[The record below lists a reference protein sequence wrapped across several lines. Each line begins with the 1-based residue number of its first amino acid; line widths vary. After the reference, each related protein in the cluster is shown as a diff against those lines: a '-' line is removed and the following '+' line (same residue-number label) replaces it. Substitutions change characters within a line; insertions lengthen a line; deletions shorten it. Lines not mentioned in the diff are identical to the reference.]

1 MTAEVRAFER
11 DAVAVSTP
19 NFFEAMGW
27 GELFGTT
34 ADVPV
39 TIDTALGVPAIGGA
53 VNFLSGTLAGLP
65 LHVYRKTAEGRVRV
79 SGGFADMLHGAIND
93 EWTSFSWRKYTF
105 GEMFTRGRGLTYIE
119 RGPSG
124 LPANLWPLN
133 PVWTTVKREGRRK
146 IYIYREPSAAVQQYD
161 AADVLDFPFML
172 KSDMVTARSPIF
184 GNKNIIAL
192 AIAAHKHGAKVFQGG
207 GVPPL
212 VMEGPFSSGE
222 GAKRASQQVA
232 EAMEAANKDGRS
244 VLTMPL
250 GHTLKPVGLDA
261 EKMQM
266 VELQRFV
273 IEEIA
278 RIFSIPPAFL
288 QDLTHG
294 TFSNVEQQDLQL
306 AKHTLKQWIE
316 QAEQEMNLK
325 FFGRSTRRYVEFN
338 VDGLL
343 RGDFKTRMEGNAV
356 AIQSGQKTPNEARRS
371 ENRPDLPGGNDLMI
385 QSGTVPIRSL
395 GEQPNEP

>member
-1 MTAEVRAFER
+1 MNASFGR

-65 LHVYRKTAEGRVRV
+65 LQVYRKTRNGREKV
-79 SGGFADMLHGAIND
+79 SGGFADMLHGAVND
-93 EWTSFSWRKYTF
+93 EWTSFAWRKYTF
-105 GEMFTRGRGLTYIE
+105 GELFTRGRGLTFIE

-124 LPANLWPLN
+124 LPVNLWPMN
-133 PVWTTVKREGRRK
+133 PVWTTVKRRGRQKR
-146 IYIYREPSAAVQQYD
+146 YIYREPQMPVQDYAAN
-161 AADVLDFPFML
+161 DVLDFPFLL
-172 KSDMVTARSPIF
+172 KSDMVAARSPIL
-184 GNKNIIAL
+184 GNKNIISL
-192 AIAAHKHGAKVFQGG
+192 AIAAHKHGAKAFQGG

-212 VMEGPFSSGE
+212 VMVGPFSTGE

-232 EAMEAANKDGRS
+232 EAMEAANKDGRQI
-244 VLTMPL
+244 LTMPI
-250 GHTLKPVGLDA
+250 GHDLKPVGLDA

-266 VELQRFV
+266 VELQRFI

-343 RGDFKTRMEGNAV
+343 RGDFKTRMEGNAL
-356 AIQSGQKTPNEARRS
+356 AIQSGQMLPNEARRA
-371 ENRPDLPGGNDLMI
+371 ENRPDHPDGDQLMI
-385 QSGTVPIRSL
+385 QGGTVPISSM
-395 GEQPNEP
+395 GEQNEP